1 MSSPIKST
9 SRLRIL
15 VPTDL
20 SAASR
25 AGLRFAIQWS
35 RQQPVE
41 LIFVHV
47 LSIPKPPAWTEKE
60 YKTYFDSQCD
70 QYRQRLK
77 TFVRNV
83 YKQAR
88 VHQRTCTLIL
98 LEAMSADIAIQDY
111 CRQDGHI
118 DFICM
123 STRGAGRLKRVF
135 GTHTGNLIIHSK
147 VPVLAVPSTY
157 RSRPIRRMLYAG
169 DMIDYG
175 RELRQVVQFA
185 RPLKAGIDLLNFT
198 KAGEMAIDKNRS
210 EKIFKEQLN
219 YPFRIH
225 FRLVNELLSFPANL
239 GKQILAF
246 KPSVV
251 VMFTDQRRSILARI
265 IRPSKA
271 EKLSFDLKTPLLV
284 FAQQT
289 SR

>member
-1 MSSPIKST
+1 MPSPIKPST
-9 SRLRIL
+9 RLRIL

-20 SAASR
+20 SIASR

-35 RQQPVE
+35 RQRPVE

-47 LSIPKPPAWTEKE
+47 VNIPKPPAWTEKE
-60 YKTYFDSQCD
+60 YKMYFDSQCN

-77 TFVRNV
+77 TFVRNI
-83 YKQAR
+83 YKQAGLR
-88 VHQRTCTLIL
+88 QRNSTLLL

-111 CRQDGHI
+111 CSQDGYI

-147 VPVLAVPSTY
+147 IPVIAVPSAY
-157 RSRPIRRMLYAG
+157 RSRPIRRILYAG
-169 DMIDYG
+169 DMIDYD
-175 RELRQVVQFA
+175 RELRKVVQFA
-185 RPLKAGIDLLNFT
+185 RPLKAGIDLLHFT
-198 KAGEMAIDKNRS
+198 GAGEMPLDKNTT
-210 EKIFKEQLN
+210 EKIFREQFN

-225 FRLVNELLSFPANL
+225 FRQADQLLSFPDNIDR
-239 GKQILAF
+239 QIRAF

-251 VMFTDQRRSILARI
+251 VLFTDQHRCILARI
-265 IRPSKA
+265 LNPSKS
-271 EKLSFDLKTPLLV
+271 EKLSFDLKAPLLV
-284 FAQQT
+284 FAQQV

>member
-1 MSSPIKST
+1 MASPTKST

-20 SAASR
+20 SIASR

-41 LIFVHV
+41 LLFVHV
-47 LSIPKPPAWTEKE
+47 LNIPKPPAWTEKE
-60 YKTYFDSQCD
+60 YKTYSDSQCD
-70 QYRQRLK
+70 QHRQRLK
-77 TFVRNV
+77 TFVRNA

-98 LEAMSADIAIQDY
+98 LEGMSADIAIQDY
-111 CRQDGHI
+111 CSQDGHI

-147 VPVLAVPSTY
+147 VPVLAIPSTY
-157 RSRPIRRMLYAG
+157 RSRSIRRMLYAG
-169 DMIDYG
+169 DMIDYD

-185 RPLKAGIDLLNFT
+185 RPLKAGIDLLHFT
-198 KAGEMAIDKNRS
+198 EAGELALDKS
-210 EKIFKEQLN
+210 ITEKIFSEQFN

-225 FRLVNELLSFPANL
+225 YRQVNELLSFPANL

-246 KPSVV
+246 RPSVV

-265 IRPSKA
+265 IGPSKA

-284 FAQQT
+284 FAQQI

>member
-1 MSSPIKST
+1 MPSPIKST
-9 SRLRIL
+9 GRLRIL

-41 LIFVHV
+41 LLFVHV
-47 LSIPKPPAWTEKE
+47 LNIPKPPAWTEKE
-60 YKTYFDSQCD
+60 YKIYFDSQCR
-70 QYRQRLK
+70 QYRQGLK

-83 YKQAR
+83 YKQTR
-88 VHQRTCTLIL
+88 VPRRNNTFLL
-98 LEAMSADIAIQDY
+98 LEAISADIAIQDY

-157 RSRPIRRMLYAG
+157 RSRPVKRILYAG
-169 DMIDYG
+169 DMIDYD
-175 RELRQVVQFA
+175 RELRKVVQFG
-185 RPLKAGIDLLNFT
+185 RPLKARIDLLHFT
-198 KAGEMAIDKNRS
+198 GAEEMQPDKNMT
-210 EKIFKEQLN
+210 EKIFREQFN

-225 FRLVNELLSFPANL
+225 FRPVDQLLSFPENID
-239 GKQILAF
+239 KQIRAF

-251 VMFTDQRRSILARI
+251 VLFTDQRRSFLARI
-265 IRPSKA
+265 VNPSKT
-271 EKLSFDLKTPLLV
+271 EKLSFDLKAPLLA